1 MLELWYKQKRT
12 LVDFRRGP
20 LGPFFDGFA
29 AQLQAKRYSPK
40 AGMCLLGKCCLF
52 NGFLIERGITR
63 VRKISSGLVDA
74 FLQEYHAPALAV
86 GSKQSITKHAQ
97 WAIQH
102 FLNYLIE
109 IKAFVPPKPKRVI
122 KPYTWLLDS
131 YLCQLQK
138 ERERSPRT
146 IDFHR
151 KQLELFLESWGPN
164 ARRHRLKSLRAE
176 AVEAFLRSHFRH
188 ATAHPESLASVLR
201 EFFRYCARKK
211 YTQLDFSGLVPSIRH
226 YQYASLP
233 KGMEDAALER
243 LLKVIPKDTPV
254 GARDYAII
262 MLLMAYGIRG
272 ISAAQLLLDDLDW
285 QHSKI
290 RIRAQKGGKEV
301 VLPLLESVGHALI
314 AYLRQRPKEMPFR
327 EVFLAVKAPYQ
338 PIRSTVISRIV
349 QDRLK
354 QAGVKTPT
362 SGART
367 LRYSWAIRA
376 LAHGSPIKTIADVL
390 GHRYI
395 NTTFIYAKADLNSLR
410 EVALPWPEKD

>member
-29 AQLQAKRYSPK
+29 AQLQAEGYSQK
-40 AGMCLLGKCCLF
+40 GGMRILSKCCLF
-52 NGFLIERGITR
+52 NGFLIELGITR
-63 VRKISSGLVDA
+63 VGEISSSLVPA
-74 FLQEYHAPALAV
+74 FLQAYHAPALAV
-86 GSKQSITKHAQ
+86 GSKYSLTSDAQ
-97 WAIQH
+97 WAIQR
-102 FLNYLIE
+102 FLKYLIE
-109 IKAFVPPKPKRVI
+109 IKAFTPPKPKPVI
-122 KPYTWLLDS
+122 KPYTWLLDA
-131 YLCQLQK
+131 YLRHLQK
-138 ERERSPRT
+138 EREDSPRT
-146 IDFHR
+146 IHFHR
-151 KQLELFLESWGPN
+151 QQLEAFLEAWGPK
-164 ARRHRLKSLRAE
+164 ARRHRLKSVRADT
-176 AVEAFLRSHFRH
+176 VEALVRNHFRH
-188 ATAHPESLASVLR
+188 ATAHPESLAGVLR
-201 EFFRYCARKK
+201 VFFRYCARQEYIQK
-211 YTQLDFSGLVPSIRH
+211 DFSGLVPSIRRYH
-226 YQYASLP
+226 YASLP

-243 LLKVIPKDTPV
+243 LLKAIPKDRPA

-272 ISAAQLLLDDLDW
+272 VSVAQLLLDDLDW

-301 VLPLLESVGHALI
+301 SLPLLESVGEALI
-314 AYLRQRPKEMPFR
+314 AYLRHRPKEMPFR
-327 EVFLAVKAPYQ
+327 EVFLSLRPPYR
-338 PIRSTVISRIV
+338 PINGSIVSRV
-349 QDRLK
+349 AQDRLK

-362 SGART
+362 SGSRT

-376 LAHGSPIKTIADVL
+376 LAQGSSIKAIADVL

>member
-1 MLELWYKQKRT
+1 MLELWYRQKRT

-29 AQLQAKRYSPK
+29 AQLQAKGYSQK
-40 AGMCLLGKCCLF
+40 AGMALLSKCCLF
-52 NGFLIERGITR
+52 NGFLIEQGITH
-63 VRKISSGLVDA
+63 VRRISSHLVDA

-86 GSKQSITKHAQ
+86 GSKHSITKHAQ
-97 WAIQH
+97 WAIQR
-102 FLNYLIE
+102 FLNYLAAIR
-109 IKAFVPPKPKRVI
+109 AFTLPKPSPVI
-122 KPYTWLLDS
+122 KHYTRLLDA
-131 YLCQLQK
+131 YLCQLGK

-146 IDFHR
+146 IHFHR

-164 ARRHRLKSLRAE
+164 ARRQRLKSLRAD
-176 AVEAFLRSHFRH
+176 AVEAFVRSYFRH
-188 ATAHPESLASVLR
+188 ATAHPEALASVLR

-211 YTQLDFSGLVPSIRH
+211 YTQTDFSGLVPSVRH

-233 KGMEDAALER
+233 KGMEDAALEQ

-254 GARDYAII
+254 GTRDYAII

-272 ISAAQLLLDDLDW
+272 ISVAQLLLDDLDW

-301 VLPLLESVGHALI
+301 VLPLLEPVGEALI
-314 AYLRQRPKEMPFR
+314 AYLRHRPKEMPFR
-327 EVFLAVKAPYQ
+327 EVFLSVKAPCQ
-338 PIRSTVISRIV
+338 PIRGSVISRIV
-349 QDRLK
+349 HDRLK
-354 QAGVKTPT
+354 RAGVKTPAAG
-362 SGART
+362 SRT

-376 LAHGSPIKTIADVL
+376 LAQGSPIKAIADVL